1 MSVEMDAAPVLFF
14 LVSLSL
20 LADLF
25 LIFFFILLS
34 DYYLEP
40 IFVR

>member
-1 MSVEMDAAPVLFF
+1 MSVEMDAVPVLLF

-25 LIFFFILLS
+25 LLFFLILLS

-40 IFVR
+40 IFLR